1 MGRYYAVNEWVD
13 MGLYQHT
20 LYHNITIYQH
30 TLYYNKLLK
39 YIHDTSSINASIIK
53 IAGSLIHVGSLHLC
67 MLQRSLQV
75 EGTLYFTT
83 QPSFFRQ
90 VSTQV
95 YIQHTAYSREVGQQL
110 NDCAESSTTHQQRA
124 TRRTSHMEKKRAT
137 KTILDYA
144 KTKLHFFLESIH
156 HRCLFKTTISH
167 ILTFHY
173 NLNDSRSSSTGRHLH
188 KIAVSV

>member
-13 MGLYQHT
+13 MGRYQQHT

-124 TRRTSHMEKKRAT
+124 ARRTSHMEKNFGSGQEVGSREA
-137 KTILDYA
+137 
-144 KTKLHFFLESIH
+144 
-156 HRCLFKTTISH
+156 ISG
-167 ILTFHY
+167 TM
-173 NLNDSRSSSTGRHLH
+173 
-188 KIAVSV
+188 KP